1 MTRSS
6 GLLKVQPDIVVN
18 IDNVAYI
25 ELMGKGGMDVHFVG
39 RVKPLHLNATEAE
52 SMRDYISGENVTD
65 ISTAA

>member
-25 ELMGKGGMDVHFVG
+25 ELTGKGAWIFIL
-39 RVKPLHLNATEAE
+39 REE
-52 SMRDYISGENVTD
+52 SNRYT
-65 ISTAA
+65 